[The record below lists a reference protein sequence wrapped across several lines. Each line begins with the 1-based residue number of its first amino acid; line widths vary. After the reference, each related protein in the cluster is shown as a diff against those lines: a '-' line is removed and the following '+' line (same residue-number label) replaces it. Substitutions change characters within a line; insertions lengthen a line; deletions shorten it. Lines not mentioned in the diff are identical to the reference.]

1 MTNDNKINLIN
12 PTNGNE
18 SVLSNATSEFDQKRG
33 TYSDGSDK
41 LHKGVDYAL
50 VNGSPIYA
58 AATGDVIK
66 ANYNS
71 TYGNYIIIKHDNGES
86 TLYAHLK
93 EDVSSLFGARVFQG
107 NQIGQ
112 SGNTGYITKPDGS
125 QVSVGYH
132 LHFEAIGKDG
142 TNEIIKIDKGQNT
155 SNTGISGKLDR
166 YNPSARDS
174 TSVSDLSSAKSSLT
188 NAINSGATKSQKEQN
203 AKDWFNTF
211 SDSLETWTGSATNF
225 MKEAVKDVSSFLSD
239 PSQAITKI
247 GSWISSSF
255 TNGASDKTPDPS
267 KIDNSNLDLQINT
280 NLTSNFRGSN
290 DLTQS
295 GNAIGD
301 ADWRAS
307 MKLDVIN
314 GDGWKN
320 VAMAGLV
327 TDFNNPARQT
337 ISPYETFAKDLGHEV
352 SALES
357 GFANSSAGQSLW
369 NSTQLNV
376 NLSNLANSSINART
390 FVNIDPVVLDLN
402 GDGVK
407 LTSYNDSQVTF
418 DVDND
423 GKQERTGWVSSQDGI
438 LVHDK
443 NQDGKINNITETISE
458 FCLRVKLCETKTPTP
473 IATPKIETRSMIK
486 SQICCIATYKK
497 TRVRLKSKNFPTTSL
512 SVYEKFPYLNNIN
525 SIFKPEH
532 NQQQR
537 KKVSGP
543 DTRHYFLV
551 KKYLSVRCRD
561 LTPFLKKP
569 IAANQLN
576 QKQKNVL
583 NIIIKNCPEAHQ
595 IKIKP

>member
-1 MTNDNKINLIN
+1 MSGPDTRHYFLVKKYL
-12 PTNGNE
+12 
-18 SVLSNATSEFDQKRG
+18 SVWC
-33 TYSDGSDK
+33 
-41 LHKGVDYAL
+41 
-50 VNGSPIYA
+50 
-58 AATGDVIK
+58 
-66 ANYNS
+66 
-71 TYGNYIIIKHDNGES
+71 
-86 TLYAHLK
+86 
-93 EDVSSLFGARVFQG
+93 
-107 NQIGQ
+107 
-112 SGNTGYITKPDGS
+112 
-125 QVSVGYH
+125 
-132 LHFEAIGKDG
+132 
-142 TNEIIKIDKGQNT
+142 
-155 SNTGISGKLDR
+155 
-166 YNPSARDS
+166 RD
-174 TSVSDLSSAKSSLT
+174 LT
-188 NAINSGATKSQKEQN
+188 P
-203 AKDWFNTF
+203 F
-211 SDSLETWTGSATNF
+211 
-225 MKEAVKDVSSFLSD
+225 
-239 PSQAITKI
+239 
-247 GSWISSSF
+247 
-255 TNGASDKTPDPS
+255 
-267 KIDNSNLDLQINT
+267 QINT

-561 LTPFLKKP
+561 LTPFLDTFFTVHREIMRNLHKIVGITKSDNGEY
-569 IAANQLN
+569 IAASGIKDGKLFDTKDKNFL
-576 QKQKNVL
+576 KQILDSKSNVKFYSFFDEVSGNYQEFYIPIKNYNLIKDHLLVLDKDSKRMVKGRVSSFAISFSAMLHLIFPEVIGKVRPMENKQFPWIEEISSTPYYSTIHPLSRFVAKDNVINDPLLMMGYGYPSRMFKSNVL
-583 NIIIKNCPEAHQ
+583 LARILQETNILPKNFSIIPTIEKSLKSGNREYCGTISTSNPKGLLIVEKLHGKEFKVSKTYMKYCFDKSFPNKNRSIINGGVREVGS
-595 IKIKP
+595 